1 MIKDITIEKFDKYWK
16 KIMGPV
22 NEKSD
27 TIKNYCKENNIK
39 LSIRYDEYRKI
50 LILSKNG
57 SLIRFSN
64 LEISKIARIIKYE
77 KINNLDPLDI
87 GTFLNSEFERSKIL
101 RDKLDQMSLITKSL
115 MDTNEEMSTNISKL
129 LELLDK

>member
-27 TIKNYCKENNIK
+27 AVKNYCKENNIK

-50 LILSKNG
+50 LFLSKNG
-57 SLIRFSN
+57 YLIRFSN
-64 LEISKIARIIKYE
+64 LAIIRIIRYE